1 MNGGDIF
8 AILET
13 EPTDDKKEIKRAYA
27 KLVKK
32 YHPEEYPEKW
42 KEIHDAYEAA
52 LARAERDRGNYDN
65 VIPSVQ
71 EEKITAFTVQK
82 TEAEKAGVFFEL
94 PEEKAPEPVIR
105 FEKPE
110 TPAILPE
117 QKKKPGEFDD
127 LFDNIGALSRERK
140 QQDREMFKQELQEVI
155 ADFRKISGQKE
166 LDLKEWETFFEQ
178 ETKLPYFST
187 REFLEILGNYFE
199 NRTIEKEAYRFLKE
213 QLAVIAGYIRENGI
227 VLQNIGLFT
236 PVDYAEKKIYDAY
249 VNEKPGGGR
258 KRSDKSGKTARKTV
272 WIILIIVGIII
283 RSYSRHMR
291 QSPKTPEIP
300 ELPKEV
306 MEDMMADNTVEEN
319 EDVVRTHIPMIPDKI
334 QIGDAREIM
343 VENMGEPDQVRESQ
357 ENGGYEEAVYLL
369 SDLGD
374 RVVVV
379 LENEIITDIYV
390 EYELE

>member
-1 MNGGDIF
+1 MNGRDIF

-13 EPTDDKKEIKRAYA
+13 EPTEDKKEIKKAYA

-52 LARAERDRGNYDN
+52 LARAERGRGNYDN

-82 TEAEKAGVFFEL
+82 TEAGKAGVLFEL
-94 PEEKAPEPVIR
+94 PEENAPEPVIR
-105 FEKPE
+105 FGKPE
-110 TPAILPE
+110 TPTILPE

-155 ADFRKISGQKE
+155 ADFRKISAQKE
-166 LDLKEWETFFEQ
+166 LDLKEWETFFSQ

-249 VNEKPGGGR
+249 VNEKPGGGG
-258 KRSDKSGKTARKTV
+258 KRPDKSGKTARKTV

-343 VENMGEPDQVRESQ
+343 IETMGEPDQMRESQ

-379 LENEIITDIYV
+379 LENEVITDIYV

>member
-1 MNGGDIF
+1 M
-8 AILET
+8 
-13 EPTDDKKEIKRAYA
+13 
-27 KLVKK
+27 
-32 YHPEEYPEKW
+32 
-42 KEIHDAYEAA
+42 
-52 LARAERDRGNYDN
+52 
-65 VIPSVQ
+65 
-71 EEKITAFTVQK
+71 
-82 TEAEKAGVFFEL
+82 
-94 PEEKAPEPVIR
+94 
-105 FEKPE
+105 
-110 TPAILPE
+110 
-117 QKKKPGEFDD
+117 
-127 LFDNIGALSRERK
+127 
-140 QQDREMFKQELQEVI
+140 
-155 ADFRKISGQKE
+155 
-166 LDLKEWETFFEQ
+166 
-178 ETKLPYFST
+178 
-187 REFLEILGNYFE
+187 
-199 NRTIEKEAYRFLKE
+199 KE

-249 VNEKPGGGR
+249 VNEKPGGGG
-258 KRSDKSGKTARKTV
+258 KRPDKSGKTARKTV

-343 VENMGEPDQVRESQ
+343 IETMGEPDQMRESQ

-379 LENEIITDIYV
+379 LENEVITDIYV